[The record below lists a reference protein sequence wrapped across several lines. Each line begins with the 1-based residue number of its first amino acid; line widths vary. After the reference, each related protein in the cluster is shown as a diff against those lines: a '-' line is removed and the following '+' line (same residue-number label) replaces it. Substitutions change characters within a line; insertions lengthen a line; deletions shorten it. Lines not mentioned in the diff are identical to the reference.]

1 MKDKDDELED
11 LIKAIMQMTD
21 AKKKVIQ
28 SINYN
33 KIFSISEEVKELTKT
48 TQIPKFDITTL
59 GFQNT
64 LQMYPKLEE
73 NISNVLKTSYIATD
87 ILSGISPD
95 FLNSIAKIQASTS
108 LFASIAEESKMISEV
123 NLNLA
128 SLNIAGCIEAI
139 QQVLNTSF
147 IEMPDFSF
155 LKKSQLVNEIKSEL
169 SFPSGIRTDLNSFNL
184 ESASHLMSNKD
195 IVFDTKERK
204 FICPNNE
211 ESSANT
217 REINV
222 ICSAVKIFNDE
233 NQDEV
238 FTDRELIDFMSLLA
252 DTPMMAFKSEVGKRI
267 YSIINQTKYLIGFD
281 KSEYYHARARE
292 KGIAPYV
299 WNQMKKAPYGVTY
312 PGRYNHVGQAHFYF
326 ADTYDGVVR
335 EVSKHMS
342 DSDKENKEIQTVK
355 IHPINEVK
363 MIDLSE
369 KSKRGYNIFLKYI
382 RFSLQQ
388 NAGNM
393 PREYLIPSFVSD
405 CCKDSKIGGIKYYGG
420 KSYSNYVTWEDS
432 YFECIGNVD
441 ENGSSSTYVGGRND
455 E

>member
-184 ESASHLMSNKD
+184 ESASH
-195 IVFDTKERK
+195 
-204 FICPNNE
+204 
-211 ESSANT
+211 
-217 REINV
+217 
-222 ICSAVKIFNDE
+222 
-233 NQDEV
+233 
-238 FTDRELIDFMSLLA
+238 
-252 DTPMMAFKSEVGKRI
+252 
-267 YSIINQTKYLIGFD
+267 
-281 KSEYYHARARE
+281 
-292 KGIAPYV
+292 
-299 WNQMKKAPYGVTY
+299 
-312 PGRYNHVGQAHFYF
+312 
-326 ADTYDGVVR
+326 
-335 EVSKHMS
+335 
-342 DSDKENKEIQTVK
+342 
-355 IHPINEVK
+355 
-363 MIDLSE
+363 
-369 KSKRGYNIFLKYI
+369 
-382 RFSLQQ
+382 
-388 NAGNM
+388 
-393 PREYLIPSFVSD
+393 
-405 CCKDSKIGGIKYYGG
+405 
-420 KSYSNYVTWEDS
+420 
-432 YFECIGNVD
+432 
-441 ENGSSSTYVGGRND
+441 
-455 E
+455 